1 MKMNTQQSSLLRHAR
16 LLPVALLACGCTQV
30 DIVGE
35 WTQPIP
41 GMEDMTQGFVLQQ
54 GGKASSVNMA
64 TLQYERWEK
73 QGDILILSGK
83 SIGNGQTI
91 DFSDTLRIEKL
102 TEAGLTLTRG
112 NLTLEY
118 TRQ

>member
-1 MKMNTQQSSLLRHAR
+1 MNNMKHHLIYAIPLVSLFMG
-16 LLPVALLACGCTQV
+16 ACCGR
-30 DIVGE
+30 DIEGK
-35 WTQPIP
+35 WTQPVP

>member
-1 MKMNTQQSSLLRHAR
+1 MKMNDKKTFLPRHAR
-16 LLPVALLACGCTQV
+16 LLPVALLACACTQT

-35 WTQPIP
+35 WTQPVP

-91 DFSDTLRIEKL
+91 DFSDTMRIDLL
-102 TEAGLTLTRG
+102 TDTELTLTRG

>member
-1 MKMNTQQSSLLRHAR
+1 MKMNDKKTFLPRHIR
-16 LLPVALLACGCTQV
+16 LMPVALLACACTQA

-35 WTQPIP
+35 WTQPVP

-91 DFSDTLRIEKL
+91 DFSDTMRIDLL
-102 TEAGLTLTRG
+102 TDTELTLTKG